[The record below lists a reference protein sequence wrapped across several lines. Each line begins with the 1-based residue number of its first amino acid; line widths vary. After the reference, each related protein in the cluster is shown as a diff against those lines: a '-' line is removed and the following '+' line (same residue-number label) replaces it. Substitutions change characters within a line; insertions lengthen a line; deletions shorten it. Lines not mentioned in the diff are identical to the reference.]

1 MKRSLLP
8 VVSLILVGAL
18 LLGWSH
24 AASANAPRAQQA
36 TQAVA
41 PIEVTDAVGDSGTT
55 PIPPTFSPGQAGAGK
70 FAPPVTLNDLLKQ
83 YPDLK
88 PYLDKV
94 QGMKVGEM
102 DFG

>member
-18 LLGWSH
+18 LLGWSN
-24 AASANAPRAQQA
+24 AVSANAPRALQA
-36 TQAVA
+36 TQEIV
-41 PIEVTDAVGDSGTT
+41 PIEVTDAASEPGTT
-55 PIPPTFSPGQAGAGK
+55 AIPPTFSPGQGGTGK

-102 DFG
+102 